1 MNEEQ
6 RQAALL
12 VFCAVNGTSYSYMMG
27 HYPAPWGNEI
37 TVGVLESFMA
47 LLFAAVMLM
56 SVLGGM
62 PRIRRDIPAHRMR
75 LYWVMIDLAHVALLA
90 LCYTNDIFTAYVF
103 IEVLTI
109 ASCCLLA
116 ARDGGRPLLAAV
128 RYMIF
133 SLVGSGLFLIGVIFT
148 YSITGQLLFPQ
159 LKESIALLWADGTY
173 RFSMT
178 VAIGL
183 MVAGILSGVLSKGY
197 IFLLIKIIYQ
207 VIGIEVF
214 AASGIQDLLLV
225 LGIGGMVVCS
235 ISAIQTGR
243 LRTMIAYSSGAQI
256 GYIYMGLGMGTQAA
270 LLAALLQI
278 VAHAVTKPMLFLSGA
293 GLAGAS
299 GGHQDFRSLRG
310 AAHRAPAAGV
320 LFTIG
325 ALSMVG
331 IPIFAGFIPKLYFAT
346 AAAATAGWQVWAV
359 WLALGVS
366 TVLNVLY
373 FLYTA
378 MLIWVPEETEHAQR
392 PKRFSP
398 LPTAGLA
405 AMNLAVG
412 LGSAAVTELF
422 AMGMGL
428 FCG

>member
-1 MNEEQ
+1 
-6 RQAALL
+6 
-12 VFCAVNGTSYSYMMG
+12 
-27 HYPAPWGNEI
+27 
-37 TVGVLESFMA
+37 MA
-47 LLFAAVMLM
+47 LLFAAVMLL

-62 PRIRRDIPAHRMR
+62 PRIRRDIPEHRMR

-159 LKESIALLWADGTY
+159 LKQAIALLWADGTY

-183 MVAGILSGVLSKGY
+183 MVGGLAIKSGLFPFHFWMPDTYGRATPASAGILSGVVSKGY

-235 ISAIQTGR
+235 ISAIQAGR

-310 AAHRAPAAGV
+310 RPIGLRRRACC
-320 LFTIG
+320 
-325 ALSMVG
+325 
-331 IPIFAGFIPKLYFAT
+331 
-346 AAAATAGWQVWAV
+346 
-359 WLALGVS
+359 
-366 TVLNVLY
+366 
-373 FLYTA
+373 
-378 MLIWVPEETEHAQR
+378 
-392 PKRFSP
+392 SP
-398 LPTAGLA
+398 
-405 AMNLAVG
+405 
-412 LGSAAVTELF
+412 
-422 AMGMGL
+422 
-428 FCG
+428 

>member
-1 MNEEQ
+1 MSFVQNFPLFTIILSLVCAVISFAAND
-6 RQAALL
+6 RWARGLTLFLLSASICMQAALL

-62 PRIRRDIPAHRMR
+62 PRIRRDIPEHRMR

-159 LKESIALLWADGTY
+159 LKASIALLWADGTY

-183 MVAGILSGVLSKGY
+183 IVGGLAIKSGLFPFHFWMPDTYGRATPASAGILSGVVSKGY

-256 GYIYMGLGMGTQAA
+256 GYI
-270 LLAALLQI
+270 
-278 VAHAVTKPMLFLSGA
+278 
-293 GLAGAS
+293 
-299 GGHQDFRSLRG
+299 
-310 AAHRAPAAGV
+310 
-320 LFTIG
+320 
-325 ALSMVG
+325 
-331 IPIFAGFIPKLYFAT
+331 
-346 AAAATAGWQVWAV
+346 
-359 WLALGVS
+359 
-366 TVLNVLY
+366 
-373 FLYTA
+373 
-378 MLIWVPEETEHAQR
+378 
-392 PKRFSP
+392 
-398 LPTAGLA
+398 
-405 AMNLAVG
+405 
-412 LGSAAVTELF
+412 
-422 AMGMGL
+422 
-428 FCG
+428 

>member
-1 MNEEQ
+1 
-6 RQAALL
+6 
-12 VFCAVNGTSYSYMMG
+12 
-27 HYPAPWGNEI
+27 
-37 TVGVLESFMA
+37 
-47 LLFAAVMLM
+47 
-56 SVLGGM
+56 
-62 PRIRRDIPAHRMR
+62 
-75 LYWVMIDLAHVALLA
+75 
-90 LCYTNDIFTAYVF
+90 
-103 IEVLTI
+103 
-109 ASCCLLA
+109 
-116 ARDGGRPLLAAV
+116 
-128 RYMIF
+128 
-133 SLVGSGLFLIGVIFT
+133 
-148 YSITGQLLFPQ
+148 
-159 LKESIALLWADGTY
+159 
-173 RFSMT
+173 
-178 VAIGL
+178 
-183 MVAGILSGVLSKGY
+183 MVSKGY

-293 GLAGAS
+293 GWRGA

-310 AAHRAPAAGV
+310 RPHRAPAAGV

-331 IPIFAGFIPKLYFAT
+331 IPIFAGFIPKAVLRHRCPPP
-346 AAAATAGWQVWAV
+346 TAGWRVWAV

>member
-1 MNEEQ
+1 
-6 RQAALL
+6 
-12 VFCAVNGTSYSYMMG
+12 
-27 HYPAPWGNEI
+27 
-37 TVGVLESFMA
+37 
-47 LLFAAVMLM
+47 
-56 SVLGGM
+56 
-62 PRIRRDIPAHRMR
+62 
-75 LYWVMIDLAHVALLA
+75 
-90 LCYTNDIFTAYVF
+90 
-103 IEVLTI
+103 
-109 ASCCLLA
+109 
-116 ARDGGRPLLAAV
+116 
-128 RYMIF
+128 
-133 SLVGSGLFLIGVIFT
+133 
-148 YSITGQLLFPQ
+148 
-159 LKESIALLWADGTY
+159 
-173 RFSMT
+173 
-178 VAIGL
+178 
-183 MVAGILSGVLSKGY
+183 
-197 IFLLIKIIYQ
+197 
-207 VIGIEVF
+207 
-214 AASGIQDLLLV
+214 
-225 LGIGGMVVCS
+225 MVVCS

-346 AAAATAGWQVWAV
+346 AAAATVGWRVWAV

-422 AMGMGL
+422 TMGMGL

>member
-1 MNEEQ
+1 MKRNKRQ
-6 RQAALL
+6 RKCP
-12 VFCAVNGTSYSYMMG
+12 FS
-27 HYPAPWGNEI
+27 P
-37 TVGVLESFMA
+37 
-47 LLFAAVMLM
+47 
-56 SVLGGM
+56 
-62 PRIRRDIPAHRMR
+62 
-75 LYWVMIDLAHVALLA
+75 
-90 LCYTNDIFTAYVF
+90 
-103 IEVLTI
+103 LT
-109 ASCCLLA
+109 
-116 ARDGGRPLLAAV
+116 
-128 RYMIF
+128 
-133 SLVGSGLFLIGVIFT
+133 
-148 YSITGQLLFPQ
+148 
-159 LKESIALLWADGTY
+159 
-173 RFSMT
+173 
-178 VAIGL
+178 
-183 MVAGILSGVLSKGY
+183 
-197 IFLLIKIIYQ
+197 
-207 VIGIEVF
+207 
-214 AASGIQDLLLV
+214 
-225 LGIGGMVVCS
+225 
-235 ISAIQTGR
+235 
-243 LRTMIAYSSGAQI
+243 
-256 GYIYMGLGMGTQAA
+256 

-346 AAAATAGWQVWAV
+346 AAAATVGWRVWAV
-359 WLALGVS
+359 WLALGAS

>member
-1 MNEEQ
+1 MSFVQNFPLFTIILSLVCAVISFAAND
-6 RQAALL
+6 RWARGLTLFLLSASICMQAALL

-62 PRIRRDIPAHRMR
+62 PRIRRDIPEHRMR

-183 MVAGILSGVLSKGY
+183 MVG
-197 IFLLIKIIYQ
+197 
-207 VIGIEVF
+207 
-214 AASGIQDLLLV
+214 
-225 LGIGGMVVCS
+225 
-235 ISAIQTGR
+235 
-243 LRTMIAYSSGAQI
+243 
-256 GYIYMGLGMGTQAA
+256 
-270 LLAALLQI
+270 
-278 VAHAVTKPMLFLSGA
+278 
-293 GLAGAS
+293 GLAIKSGLFPFHFWMPDTYGRPRPPPPVSCRVWYPRGTSSCSSRSSIRSSAS
-299 GGHQDFRSLRG
+299 RSLRPVVF
-310 AAHRAPAAGV
+310 R
-320 LFTIG
+320 TCC
-325 ALSMVG
+325 
-331 IPIFAGFIPKLYFAT
+331 
-346 AAAATAGWQVWAV
+346 WCWA
-359 WLALGVS
+359 
-366 TVLNVLY
+366 
-373 FLYTA
+373 
-378 MLIWVPEETEHAQR
+378 
-392 PKRFSP
+392 
-398 LPTAGLA
+398 
-405 AMNLAVG
+405 
-412 LGSAAVTELF
+412 SAAWWCAAF
-422 AMGMGL
+422 PPFRRGG
-428 FCG
+428 CGP

>member
-1 MNEEQ
+1 MRKEKIRLDYNNMLSQRIGDKGITPEE
-6 RQAALL
+6 
-12 VFCAVNGTSYSYMMG
+12 
-27 HYPAPWGNEI
+27 
-37 TVGVLESFMA
+37 
-47 LLFAAVMLM
+47 
-56 SVLGGM
+56 
-62 PRIRRDIPAHRMR
+62 
-75 LYWVMIDLAHVALLA
+75 
-90 LCYTNDIFTAYVF
+90 
-103 IEVLTI
+103 
-109 ASCCLLA
+109 LA
-116 ARDGGRPLLAAV
+116 AFDGELAAAAQ
-128 RYMIF
+128 RMAEKKANMGF
-133 SLVGSGLFLIGVIFT
+133 RSLPTRAPEVT
-148 YSITGQLLFPQ
+148 
-159 LKESIALLWADGTY
+159 AD
-173 RFSMT
+173 
-178 VAIGL
+178 
-183 MVAGILSGVLSKGY
+183 ILATAKN
-197 IFLLIKIIYQ
+197 
-207 VIGIEVF
+207 
-214 AASGIQDLLLV
+214 IQAEFDTFVV

-346 AAAATAGWQVWAV
+346 AAAATVGWRVWAV
-359 WLALGVS
+359 WLALGAS

-392 PKRFSP
+392 PKRFYP

-422 AMGMGL
+422 TMGMGL

>member
-1 MNEEQ
+1 M
-6 RQAALL
+6 
-12 VFCAVNGTSYSYMMG
+12 
-27 HYPAPWGNEI
+27 
-37 TVGVLESFMA
+37 
-47 LLFAAVMLM
+47 
-56 SVLGGM
+56 
-62 PRIRRDIPAHRMR
+62 
-75 LYWVMIDLAHVALLA
+75 
-90 LCYTNDIFTAYVF
+90 TA
-103 IEVLTI
+103 
-109 ASCCLLA
+109 
-116 ARDGGRPLLAAV
+116 DGPCWPAV

-159 LKESIALLWADGTY
+159 LKASIALLWADGTY

-183 MVAGILSGVLSKGY
+183 MVGGLAIKSGLFPFHFWMPDTYGRATPASAGILSGVVSKGY

-225 LGIGGMVVCS
+225 LGIGGMVMCS

-310 AAHRAPAAGV
+310 AAPSGSGGRRAVHHRCSVHGGHPHFRRIHPQAVLRHRCRSHRWVASLGGMAGAGGLHGAERALLPLHRHADLGAGGDGARPASQT
-320 LFTIG
+320 L
-325 ALSMVG
+325 L
-331 IPIFAGFIPKLYFAT
+331 PRLRR
-346 AAAATAGWQVWAV
+346 GW
-359 WLALGVS
+359 
-366 TVLNVLY
+366 
-373 FLYTA
+373 
-378 MLIWVPEETEHAQR
+378 R
-392 PKRFSP
+392 P
-398 LPTAGLA
+398 
-405 AMNLAVG
+405 NLAVG